1 MVRQPTPL
9 WVVGAGGL
17 LGRHVVAA
25 SRGAGYDVL
34 TRDVPWHDPHE
45 SRRALR
51 SGVTVLGKAAAGS
64 PWAIAWCAGA
74 GIVATPKDQ
83 LDAEVALF
91 DSLLTELGELA
102 PVGSVFLASSAGGVY
117 AGSRAAP
124 PYTEESPTAALA
136 PYGHAKLAM
145 EQRAREFATAT
156 GNRVLIGRLSNLYGP
171 GQNLSKPQGLVSLL
185 CQAQLSGQPLAVYVS
200 LDTLRDYLYVE
211 DAAAMVVE
219 ALAGLPERPDHVVL
233 KVFASGRGTSIAA
246 LVGEATK
253 VFRRR
258 PPIVL
263 RSSSVT
269 ALQARDLRM
278 SSVVWP
284 ELDRLART
292 PLPVGLAATGQSIAR
307 ALAQPRLRSGE

>member
-1 MVRQPTPL
+1 VSRPGPV

-17 LGRHVVAA
+17 LGRHVAQA
-25 SRGAGYDVL
+25 CRTAGHDVL
-34 TRDVPWHDPHE
+34 TTDVPWHDAEE

-51 SGVTVLGKAAAGS
+51 SGVTRLGDAAAGL
-64 PWAIAWCAGA
+64 PWAVAWCAGA
-74 GIVATPKDQ
+74 GIVATPEEE
-83 LDAEVALF
+83 LDAEVTVLESFLADLGAL
-91 DSLLTELGELA
+91 S

-117 AGSRAAP
+117 AGSAASP
-124 PYTEESPTAALA
+124 PYTELSDTAALA

-145 EQRAREFATAT
+145 EELARTFAHST
-156 GNRVLIGRLSNLYGP
+156 GNRVVVGRLSNLYGP
-171 GQNLSKPQGLVSLL
+171 GQNLSKPQGLVSQL

-219 ALAGLPERPDHVVL
+219 ALDGIPSRPERVML
-233 KVFASGRGTSIAA
+233 KVFASGRATSIAA
-246 LVGEATK
+246 LVGEATR

-258 PPIVL
+258 PPIVM
-263 RSSSVT
+263 RPSAAS

-307 ALAQPRLRSGE
+307 ALALPRPSLT